1 MCGIQI
7 KYNYYNLEVI
17 FSSGPVMYG
26 FRNMIGLYL
35 LRICQLYYRLLC
47 KQQG

>member
-1 MCGIQI
+1 MSGYRNTEYRFQV

-35 LRICQLYYRLLC
+35 L
-47 KQQG
+47 